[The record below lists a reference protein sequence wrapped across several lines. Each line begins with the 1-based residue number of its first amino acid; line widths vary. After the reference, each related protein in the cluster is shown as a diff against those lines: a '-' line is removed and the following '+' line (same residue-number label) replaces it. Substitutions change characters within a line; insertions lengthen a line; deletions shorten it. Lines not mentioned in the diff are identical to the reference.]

1 MCLYAPTDV
10 RTEPVSVEVD
20 GDERRRNGEIV
31 DEREQLDEK
40 RQLLRRRDE
49 LYTQHSMRPTSHTT
63 TPSTI
68 SHTVNVLSTAVLTN
82 GHTAQVPRALGFF
95 LFEGPPTARGEILF

>member
-1 MCLYAPTDV
+1 VCLYAPTDV

-49 LYTQHSMRPTSHTT
+49 LYTQHSMQPTSHTT

-68 SHTVNVLSTAVLTN
+68 SHSVNVLSTAVLTN
-82 GHTAQVPRALGFF
+82 GHTAHVPRALGFF

>member
-49 LYTQHSMRPTSHTT
+49 LYTQQSMQPTSHTT

-68 SHTVNVLSTAVLTN
+68 SHSVNVLSN
-82 GHTAQVPRALGFF
+82 GHTAHVPRALGFF
-95 LFEGPPTARGEILF
+95 SF